1 MRINNVVIEDTFAE
15 AFPMYAT
22 RIVITALN
30 RKWALTAA
38 REATGFATSII
49 ACPGEAGIEAL
60 VSPKI
65 TPDNRVGAV
74 IQIYHSD
81 PASLKLTTIMRI
93 GQTVLT
99 CATTAAFDGLPK
111 AKRRIS
117 VGKALAKFGDGFE
130 KEDVIN
136 GRKVWRIPVMEGEF
150 IIENSFGVVKGVAG
164 GNILILAKS
173 HEAGLTAAE
182 KAVKA
187 IHKYAKYVITP
198 FPGGIVRS
206 GSKVGSLKYPRLRA
220 TTNHLYCPTLK
231 NVVKDSK
238 LPPEVNAVFEIVING
253 LRKEDVLKAMGVAIK
268 AAAQVPGVVKIDAGN
283 YGGKLGPY
291 HLYLKEAVEIVK
303 DIECKSL
310 NPEPQFLGVNHGVRE

>member
-1 MRINNVVIEDTFAE
+1 VKLGNVIIEDTFAE

-22 RIVITALN
+22 RIVITAIN
-30 RKWALTAA
+30 RKWALIAA

-49 ACPGEAGIEAL
+49 ACPGEAGIETL
-60 VSPKI
+60 LSPKI
-65 TPDNRVGAV
+65 TPDKRVGAA

-111 AKRRIS
+111 VKRRMS
-117 VGKALAKFGDGFE
+117 VGRALAKFGDGFE
-130 KEDVIN
+130 KEDVIG

-150 IIENSFGVVKGVAG
+150 IIEDSFGVVKGVAG

-173 HEAGLTAAE
+173 HEAGLKAAE
-182 KAVKA
+182 KAVEA
-187 IHKYAKYVITP
+187 IHKYAKRVITP

-206 GSKVGSLKYPRLRA
+206 GSKVGSLKYPKLRA

-231 NVVKDSK
+231 DVVKETR
-238 LPPEVNAVFEIVING
+238 LPPEVNSVFEIVING
-253 LRKEDVLKAMGVAIK
+253 LRKEDVLMAMGVAIK
-268 AAAQVPGVVKIDAGN
+268 AAASVPGVVKIDAGN

-291 HLYLKEAVEIVK
+291 HLHLREALEITKNIEVK
-303 DIECKSL
+303 
-310 NPEPQFLGVNHGVRE
+310 V